1 MKVNIEIVE
10 GAYYYCKIN
19 DKWWWEYRS
28 SADIQFLNKV
38 CKKLLNDL
46 EIQNHYT
53 GDNQTIISEEDFVKN
68 VKEHNN
74 SKEVRYGN
82 CEDNRTCQIT
92 LDLEIYQNNNK
103 QYDIGSGDYYGK
115 CEANNKFNKELL
127 PFLLKLNISD
137 SDIYNIANLVS
148 DIYDLAYDDGY
159 DNAEHE
165 LKERI

>member
-10 GAYYYCKIN
+10 GSYSWCMIN
-19 DKWWWEYRS
+19 NKYWWEYRS

-46 EIQNHYT
+46 EIQNHWT

-74 SKEVRYGN
+74 SKEERYGHF
-82 CEDNRTCQIT
+82 EYDRTCHLT
-92 LDLEIYQNNNK
+92 LNFEIYQNNKNK

-115 CEANNKFNKELL
+115 CEANNTFNKELL
-127 PFLLKLNISD
+127 PFLLKLNITD
-137 SDIYNIANLVS
+137 SDIDKISNIVS
-148 DIYDLAYDDGY
+148 DIYTLAYEDGY

-165 LKERI
+165 RCF